1 MNIKLYLAILFFGV
15 LGFQHARSQ
24 SETIMP
30 AGSGNA
36 KQLIVALPS
45 KAPDGFEKSELNLNS
60 DPYSPASVGIDYD
73 KTGVS
78 INVTITDYKG
88 FMDGIGDTYK
98 AQSSNE
104 KNVTVKGKYPGK
116 ETLTKMGDFCGGA
129 DKIFLVKNRYLVVI
143 STMNICEFSVINQ
156 LIDMMDIEKL
166 L

>member
-1 MNIKLYLAILFFGV
+1 MTKKLYIAILFAGV
-15 LGFQHARSQ
+15 LGFQQARSQ
-24 SETIMP
+24 SETIIP

-36 KQLIVALPS
+36 KQLILALPS
-45 KAPDGFEKSELNLNS
+45 KVLDGYEKSELNLNS
-60 DPYSPASVGIDYD
+60 DPDSPASAGIDYN
-73 KTGVS
+73 KTGGS

-116 ETLTKMGDFCGGA
+116 ETLTKLGDFCGGA
-129 DKIFLVKNRYLVVI
+129 DKIFLVKNRYLVVV
-143 STMNICEFSVINQ
+143 STMNICDFDVINK

-166 L
+166 Q

>member
-1 MNIKLYLAILFFGV
+1 MTIKLYLAVLFAGV
-15 LGFQHARSQ
+15 LGFQTARSQ
-24 SETIMP
+24 SETTMP

-45 KAPDGFEKSELNLNS
+45 KGPDGFEKSDLNLNS
-60 DPYSPASVGIDYD
+60 DPYSPASAGIDYN
-73 KTGVS
+73 KNGVS

-104 KNVTVKGKYPGK
+104 KNVTVKAKYPGK
-116 ETLTKMGDFCGGA
+116 ETLTRMGDFCGGA

-143 STMNICEFSVINQ
+143 STMNICDFAVINQ
-156 LIDMMDIEKL
+156 LIDMMDFEKL
-166 L
+166 Q